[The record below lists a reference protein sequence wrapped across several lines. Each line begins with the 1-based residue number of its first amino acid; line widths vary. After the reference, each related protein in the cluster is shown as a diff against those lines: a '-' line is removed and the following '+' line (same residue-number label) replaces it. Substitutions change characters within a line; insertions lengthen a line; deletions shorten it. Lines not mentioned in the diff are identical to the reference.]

1 MILSSLFF
9 SLSLI
14 RRFLLFF
21 KSFARS
27 HSCLFLSFSPFPLR
41 VPFSLFPPLFPLEAT
56 SVLVSPSSFF
66 SLAAI
71 STLFVSL
78 SLSLRT
84 RSASPSR
91 LVPPRRLLGF
101 LRIYRHPTPGVEG
114 KDGTLRK

>member
-1 MILSSLFF
+1 MILSSLSF

-14 RRFLLFF
+14 RFLLFF

-41 VPFSLFPPLFPLEAT
+41 SLLSLSSSFSTRGYLCSRFALI
-56 SVLVSPSSFF
+56 FF

-78 SLSLRT
+78 SLSL
-84 RSASPSR
+84 SV
-91 LVPPRRLLGF
+91 LVPPLRRDSFLLVDFSDFCGF
-101 LRIYRHPTPGVEG
+101 TATRHPG
-114 KDGTLRK
+114 

>member
-41 VPFSLFPPLFPLEAT
+41 SLLSLSSSFSTRGYLCSRFALI
-56 SVLVSPSSFF
+56 FF

-78 SLSLRT
+78 SLSPYSFRLSVET
-84 RSASPSR
+84 RSSSSTSR
-91 LVPPRRLLGF
+91 IFADLPPPDTRGRG
-101 LRIYRHPTPGVEG
+101 
-114 KDGTLRK
+114 